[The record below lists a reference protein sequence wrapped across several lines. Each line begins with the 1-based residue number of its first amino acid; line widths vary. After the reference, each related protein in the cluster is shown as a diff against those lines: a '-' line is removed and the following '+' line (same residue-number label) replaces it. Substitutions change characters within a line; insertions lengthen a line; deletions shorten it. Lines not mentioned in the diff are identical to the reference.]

1 MREVCTHSQNPS
13 EATPWWPPRIHIYAL
28 PEKPPGLL
36 ESLFLPLWMAPSW
49 LQSGHPEPHPPPST
63 CSGGGQQGATAGL
76 LGHGAMDV
84 QVILGWLQGPSVYG
98 IPVSARQWRLPSDN
112 QNGSREGHV
121 TPPPTIGTAGRRE
134 GLRAGRRGESRLLF
148 PGSSLWSPWN
158 ARVWAQNRLAVPV
171 GSCLG
176 RTACS
181 DGLVCRGMGGGAVLC
196 VHPPPN
202 TYLSLR

>member
-1 MREVCTHSQNPS
+1 MREVCAHSQNPS
-13 EATPWWPPRIHIYAL
+13 EATPRWPPRIHIYAL

-36 ESLFLPLWMAPSW
+36 ESLFLPLWMAPVGLPRATPATLHLLW
-49 LQSGHPEPHPPPST
+49 RGPA
-63 CSGGGQQGATAGL
+63 GGDSEASRPR
-76 LGHGAMDV
+76 AMDV

-112 QNGSREGHV
+112 QNGSREVHV
-121 TPPPTIGTAGRRE
+121 TPPPTIGTAGRGE

-158 ARVWAQNRLAVPV
+158 ARAWAQNRLAVPV
-171 GSCLG
+171 GSCLECK
-176 RTACS
+176 ACS

-196 VHPPPN
+196 VPTPPPRN